1 MKTMYAIESAANYG
15 VYYTGS
21 ENENGTPKMINNVEE
36 AKLYP
41 ILNEAVQARNELQ
54 KTGKKYNV
62 REIYVSFASGWTVK
76 EN

>member
-15 VYYTGS
+15 VYYTGGK
-21 ENENGTPKMINNVEE
+21 NENGTPKMINNVEE

-62 REIYVSFASGWTVK
+62 REIYVSFAPGWTVK